1 VGTPLAVG
9 AFAFSVLM
17 LVIPNAG
24 LIAPGAV
31 TVFAAVAFG
40 TGFVGLLVGGLLEF
54 RANNVFGGSFAVF
67 YSAFLL
73 TTAIMLRFYAPSMKP
88 GDFADAFGTWLLLW
102 FVFTVMLSWGA
113 WHINMP
119 AFLAFALLAVA
130 YLVLGVANFASADTA
145 ATHSKIGGW
154 VLVADGAVALYLS
167 WALAVIPWSAR
178 GCRSGRTRTDGGS
191 ADTPHGARG
200 AAAVALRQ
208 LLLPPLRQP
217 TCSLSCARS
226 RVS

>member
-1 VGTPLAVG
+1 MSTIPDALAAPQTDFRPEAGVGTPLAVG

-73 TTAIMLRFYAPSMKP
+73 T
-88 GDFADAFGTWLLLW
+88 
-102 FVFTVMLSWGA
+102 
-113 WHINMP
+113 
-119 AFLAFALLAVA
+119 
-130 YLVLGVANFASADTA
+130 AS
-145 ATHSKIGGW
+145 
-154 VLVADGAVALYLS
+154 
-167 WALAVIPWSAR
+167 
-178 GCRSGRTRTDGGS
+178 
-191 ADTPHGARG
+191 TPPR
-200 AAAVALRQ
+200 
-208 LLLPPLRQP
+208 
-217 TCSLSCARS
+217 
-226 RVS
+226 